1 MARTEKAVD
10 RSRPFRYWASCLQL
24 PGELIQFLTNC
35 ERAVRVTYGTFARHA
50 DLRPLREE
58 GHPAMYRISCKD
70 NWAIS
75 FWRSEIPSGVQ
86 VYYFD
91 WSRIEHIFVD
101 RDVTGVSE
109 LEFLE
114 SMG

>member
-1 MARTEKAVD
+1 
-10 RSRPFRYWASCLQL
+10 
-24 PGELIQFLTNC
+24 
-35 ERAVRVTYGTFARHA
+35 
-50 DLRPLREE
+50 
-58 GHPAMYRISCKD
+58 MYRISCKD